1 MIRPSSSQNAIE
13 SGISV
18 SFIQNVPTTGSSHTN
33 AMPSYGERLSRPI
46 SPVWRSVGVSA
57 TWTSSETVPSSVP
70 IDSVANAFGS
80 ETSSADP
87 HATAALSI
95 RTDDGTVS
103 LDVQVA
109 DTPEERQTGLM
120 GRESLSPYDGM
131 AFVWEEPVV
140 GTFWM
145 KDTVI
150 PLSIAFWDDD
160 GRIVSILDMDPC
172 TEDPCPTYG
181 PDEPFVGAVEVARG
195 TFERHGVAIGDRVEL
210 TVSNG

>member
-1 MIRPSSSQNAIE
+1 MRLAFLLLLLAVACGQAEEASDPS
-13 SGISV
+13 
-18 SFIQNVPTTGSSHTN
+18 
-33 AMPSYGERLSRPI
+33 PSP
-46 SPVWRSVGVSA
+46 
-57 TWTSSETVPSSVP
+57 
-70 IDSVANAFGS
+70 
-80 ETSSADP
+80 
-87 HATAALSI
+87 ALSI

-131 AFVWEEPVV
+131 AFVWKEPVV

-181 PDEPFVGAVEVARG
+181 PDEPFVGAVEVDRG
-195 TFERHGVAIGDRVEL
+195 TFQRNGVTLGDRVQL
-210 TVSNG
+210 TASNG

>member
-1 MIRPSSSQNAIE
+1 MRLASLLLLVAVACGSAE
-13 SGISV
+13 EV
-18 SFIQNVPTTGSSHTN
+18 SDLDAS
-33 AMPSYGERLSRPI
+33 
-46 SPVWRSVGVSA
+46 
-57 TWTSSETVPSSVP
+57 
-70 IDSVANAFGS
+70 
-80 ETSSADP
+80 
-87 HATAALSI
+87 AALSI

-181 PDEPFVGAVEVARG
+181 PDEPFIGAVEVDRG
-195 TFERHGVAIGDRVEL
+195 TFERHGVGLGDRVQL

>member
-1 MIRPSSSQNAIE
+1 MRLAPLLLLVAVACGSAEEPPDQNPS
-13 SGISV
+13 
-18 SFIQNVPTTGSSHTN
+18 
-33 AMPSYGERLSRPI
+33 
-46 SPVWRSVGVSA
+46 
-57 TWTSSETVPSSVP
+57 
-70 IDSVANAFGS
+70 
-80 ETSSADP
+80 
-87 HATAALSI
+87 AALSI
-95 RTDDGTVS
+95 GTDDGTVS

-109 DTPEERQTGLM
+109 DTQAEREIGLM

-140 GTFWM
+140 STFWM

-181 PDEPFVGAVEVARG
+181 PDEPFVGAVEVDRG
-195 TFERHGVAIGDRVEL
+195 TFERHGVTLGDRVQL
-210 TVSNG
+210 TASNG